1 MDLHFSAAI
10 VTCRNAVSLGVLVLF
25 AVLPDMVRG
34 DWRNADLD
42 SVAQFVSSHCLD
54 CHASG
59 DAVGNFDIEAIPLSV
74 AELNLADFDTAP
86 WEQILR
92 RIDTRQMPPPDA
104 DRPAEPEY
112 VAAAEALGRILAER
126 AEVFPRTGKVAA
138 IRRMTR
144 MEYQNAI
151 RDLLG
156 VSIDAASYL
165 PKDEAS
171 HGFDNITVGELSPT
185 HLNRYLSAA
194 QAISRAS
201 LGGVG
206 NGPSGVTIRV
216 PADRSQE
223 DHVAGLPFGTRGGTR
238 FEHLFPQTGEYEFEL
253 KLTRDR
259 DEKVEGLSQSH
270 QIDVLVDREPLHRF
284 TVHPPGKTAG
294 SNRNDYTHV
303 DSHLRCRVQVDAG
316 LRSVGVTFPK
326 TFASLV
332 ESKRQPFDASFNR
345 HRHPRRT
352 PAIYQI
358 SIVGPFDGKGPGNTH
373 SRRMIFGD
381 SGIPQATDRDQAK
394 LILAKVARMAYRRN
408 LDEEDLTVLMRF
420 FDLESDSGFEA
431 GIESGIAAIL
441 VNPNFLFRVEQT
453 PPVEKGAAVGFISDF
468 ELASRL
474 SYFIW
479 SSLPDE
485 RLLQLAE
492 SQQLH
497 QRDVLRAEVQR
508 MLLDDR
514 SRSLVDNFASQWLYL
529 QNLES
534 ITPDLRLFPD
544 FDDNLRQAFQQ
555 ETKHLFQQVLRDDR
569 SVLDLIRSKHTF
581 LNERLATHYGISG
594 VTGSEFRRVELD
606 GNSHR
611 GGILRHGSILMVTS
625 YATRTSPTIR
635 GNWVLENIFGTPAPP
650 PPPDIP
656 NLKEMSTVK
665 ASTVRERLAVHRQNA
680 ACASCHDR
688 IDPVGFALEN
698 FDAVGRWRTFE
709 GTLAV
714 DSRGALPDG
723 SEVLS
728 VDDLENGIVN
738 RPTIFA
744 WTLTEKLMTFALGR
758 AVEAADG
765 PAVRQVVQNAAK
777 HDYRFSSLL
786 TEIVLSDPFRL
797 RSTVEP

>member
-1 MDLHFSAAI
+1 MNLHFFAAI
-10 VTCRNAVSLGVLVLF
+10 IACRNAVSLGVLILF
-25 AVLPDMVRG
+25 AVLPGTVRG
-34 DWRNADLD
+34 DWQDADLD
-42 SVAQFVSSHCLD
+42 SVARFVSSHCVD

-86 WEQILR
+86 WERILR

-104 DRPAEPEY
+104 DRPAEAEY

-201 LGGVG
+201 LGGIG

-259 DEKVEGLSQSH
+259 DEKVEGLFQSH
-270 QIDVLVDREPLHRF
+270 DIDVLVDREPLHRF

-303 DSHLRCRVQVDAG
+303 DSHLRCRVQIDAG

-358 SIVGPFDGKGPGNTH
+358 SIVGPFNGKGPGNTL

-381 SGIPQATDRDQAK
+381 SGVPQATDRDQAK
-394 LILAKVARMAYRRN
+394 SILAKVARIAYRRN
-408 LDEEDLTVLMRF
+408 LDEQDLTVLMRF
-420 FDLESDSGFEA
+420 FDLESDVGFEA

-453 PPVEKGAAVGFISDF
+453 PAVEEGAAVGFISDF

-474 SYFIW
+474 SYFLW

-497 QRDVLRAEVQR
+497 KRDVLRTEVER

-555 ETKHLFQQVLRDDR
+555 ETKHLFLQVLRDDR

-581 LNERLATHYGISG
+581 LNERLATHYGIAG

-656 NLKEMSTVK
+656 NLKEMSSVK
-665 ASTVRERLAVHRQNA
+665 ASTVRERLAVHRQNP

-744 WTLTEKLMTFALGR
+744 RTLTEKLMTFALGR
-758 AVEAADG
+758 SVEAADG
-765 PAVRQVVQNAAK
+765 PAVRQVVQNAARQN
-777 HDYRFSSLL
+777 YRFSSLL